1 MAYQSELEK
10 LQRRYEEKPSQW
22 FAALAEEHRRAGD
35 VQLAIEILRQGL
47 EQRSNYVS
55 GHIVLA
61 RCLVDRGEEEEAQ
74 QVLERVLELDAE
86 NIIALKVLSEIV
98 ERRGDAAAARSWLER
113 LLEFDPM
120 NEEGRQLL
128 ERLAEVKLGGA
139 EGAVEAEAPDVA
151 EPIEGTEAVD
161 AGEAFEAEKDAPVAE
176 EPSAP
181 VESTVQ
187 EPAPEELASTPVDG
201 LEVIE
206 DALEPAEEGVAGAS
220 TDEVIDADGLVLD
233 RVPDHAIEVES
244 SPRDES
250 VADMTRATV
259 EKDTPLELRP
269 DASDHPPPEGIV
281 GAEVDRPEPIELTG
295 GPGMVA
301 DDDQAAELAGSGA
314 ASPEALDSGDRSA
327 RDTERPPEP
336 IPAEGTPAS
345 ATKEPQGAPG
355 QDPEP
360 VVTATMA

>member
-35 VQLAIEILRQGL
+35 VQLAIEILRRGL

-61 RCLVDRGEEEEAQ
+61 RCLVDRGEDEEAQ

-86 NIIALKVLSEIV
+86 NIIALKVLSEIA
-98 ERRGDAAAARSWLER
+98 ERGGDAATARSWLER

-139 EGAVEAEAPDVA
+139 EGAVEAVGAEEAVEA
-151 EPIEGTEAVD
+151 EAAEAVEEAEVVEAEQDMAVVD
-161 AGEAFEAEKDAPVAE
+161 AGDAPVGE
-176 EPSAP
+176 EPAAP

-187 EPAPEELASTPVDG
+187 EPGITDADVGPAETPEPEPGSETADAPAAEVPADNIELVPEKPEATPVDG

-206 DALEPAEEGVAGAS
+206 DALEPAEDAVASAS
-220 TDEVIDADGLVLD
+220 TDEAIDAAGLVLD
-233 RVPDHAIEVES
+233 RVPEDALEVEG
-244 SPRDES
+244 SPRDE
-250 VADMTRATV
+250 
-259 EKDTPLELRP
+259 
-269 DASDHPPPEGIV
+269 
-281 GAEVDRPEPIELTG
+281 
-295 GPGMVA
+295 
-301 DDDQAAELAGSGA
+301 
-314 ASPEALDSGDRSA
+314 
-327 RDTERPPEP
+327 
-336 IPAEGTPAS
+336 
-345 ATKEPQGAPG
+345 
-355 QDPEP
+355 
-360 VVTATMA
+360 